1 MPLALVG
8 GDGAAHALKQT
19 PASVLARITGARKGV
34 IIDGLL
40 DDDVCDRLIRMI
52 EQSAHVVTPRG
63 VVNAVRTSAAF
74 ELPAERRWI
83 RGAADQSNSVA
94 FLGDRYVLK
103 LFRRIEPAPNPE
115 YEVGRFLAAHAFARI
130 PPLAGALEHAAN
142 GDAEPSTLAV
152 VQGLVKNQG
161 SGWNFTL
168 GDLRRYYERLST
180 RRGAREPLEQRDGVE
195 TRERPDSPTPF
206 FASLEN
212 LYLMSATTLGR
223 RTAELHLALASGAQ
237 DPAFAPEAI
246 DRAQLDALADDM
258 RAHAAAS
265 LDLLARKRD
274 ALNDIS
280 RVHADAVLGART
292 ALLARFDD
300 VRSATDGGMR
310 IRVHGDY
317 HLGQVLHNEE
327 DFVILDFEGE
337 PSRSIAERRAKQS
350 PLKDV
355 AGMIRSFGY
364 AAYAALFTFTV
375 HSAAEEYTALEPWAN
390 TWEHWAADAFL
401 SGYLAIIGDTPLM
414 PRGAANRST
423 LLAAFT

>member
-103 LFRRIEPAPNPE
+103 LFRRIEPAPHPE
-115 YEVGRFLAAHAFARI
+115 YEVGRFLAAAAFSRI
-130 PPLAGALEHAAN
+130 PPLAGALEHAGN

-168 GDLRRYYERLST
+168 GDLRRYYERVST
-180 RRGAREPLEQRDGVE
+180 RRDTREPLEQRDGGE
-195 TRERPDSPTPF
+195 TRERAGPPAPVVVARVKLLPLSRATPGPP
-206 FASLEN
+206 
-212 LYLMSATTLGR
+212 SAR
-223 RTAELHLALASGAQ
+223 PP
-237 DPAFAPEAI
+237 PA
-246 DRAQLDALADDM
+246 
-258 RAHAAAS
+258 
-265 LDLLARKRD
+265 
-274 ALNDIS
+274 
-280 RVHADAVLGART
+280 
-292 ALLARFDD
+292 
-300 VRSATDGGMR
+300 
-310 IRVHGDY
+310 
-317 HLGQVLHNEE
+317 
-327 DFVILDFEGE
+327 
-337 PSRSIAERRAKQS
+337 
-350 PLKDV
+350 
-355 AGMIRSFGY
+355 
-364 AAYAALFTFTV
+364 
-375 HSAAEEYTALEPWAN
+375 
-390 TWEHWAADAFL
+390 
-401 SGYLAIIGDTPLM
+401 
-414 PRGAANRST
+414 
-423 LLAAFT
+423 